1 MDKKMTMQAKQSK
14 QEQQLDEIQ
23 KTLRHIIK
31 QIRNDVVWYRTIDL
45 RNLEAAEIAL
55 DKVTLRKD
63 LD

>member
-1 MDKKMTMQAKQSK
+1 MAQITRAEK
-14 QEQQLDEIQ
+14 QEKQLDEVQ
-23 KTLRHIIK
+23 KTLRQIIK
-31 QIRNDVVWYRTIDL
+31 QIRNDLADYRLSDL